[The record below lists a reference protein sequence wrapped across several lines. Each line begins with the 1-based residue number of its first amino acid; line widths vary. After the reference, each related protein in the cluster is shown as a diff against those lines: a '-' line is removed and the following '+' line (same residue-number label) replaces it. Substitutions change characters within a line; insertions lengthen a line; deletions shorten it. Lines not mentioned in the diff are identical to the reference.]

1 MNIFK
6 YELKSKLK
14 SVLTWSLSIY
24 VLIVIFMS
32 LFQSFADQSAL
43 MAEMMSS
50 FPKELLIA
58 FGMVDM
64 DFSTILGFYGLVF
77 VFVQICLAIQAAN
90 YGFSLVSLEE
100 TEWTADFLMSKPVG
114 RNKIMTS
121 KLLAAASALFLTELF
136 VWIASLIYLII
147 FRGDQL
153 IPLEPMLL
161 LLFSMPVFQLFFLA
175 VGMLIS
181 LLVKR
186 IRSVTPF
193 SMGLVFGLYILNAF
207 GDMIGEEGMEIL
219 SPFNHFAPSSIIKNN
234 SWDAPLVMLSMLV
247 TIFAVAASYWLYAR
261 RNIASAV

>member
-6 YELKSKLK
+6 YELKSKLR

-24 VLIVIFMS
+24 ALIVVFMS

-121 KLLAAASALFLTELF
+121 KLLAAAALC
-136 VWIASLIYLII
+136 S
-147 FRGDQL
+147 
-153 IPLEPMLL
+153 
-161 LLFSMPVFQLFFLA
+161 
-175 VGMLIS
+175 
-181 LLVKR
+181 
-186 IRSVTPF
+186 
-193 SMGLVFGLYILNAF
+193 
-207 GDMIGEEGMEIL
+207 
-219 SPFNHFAPSSIIKNN
+219 
-234 SWDAPLVMLSMLV
+234 
-247 TIFAVAASYWLYAR
+247 
-261 RNIASAV
+261 